1 MDKWDPFDTSSVSVP
16 PDSNAPRDPG
26 WPGTTATLDWLS
38 GPSQDPVPVLPVAST
53 EPGPSI
59 YPALPSVGG
68 AAAGDADGAG
78 AAAGAAAGD
87 ADGAGAGDVVDGAD
101 MSKSTGSPGPDQA
114 PADST
119 ATVMAHK
126 KVNE

>member
-16 PDSNAPRDPG
+16 ADSSAPRDPS

-59 YPALPSVGG
+59 YPALSSVGG
-68 AAAGDADGAG
+68 AAAGA
-78 AAAGAAAGD
+78 AAAGD

-101 MSKSTGSPGPDQA
+101 MSKSAGSPGPDKA

>member
-16 PDSNAPRDPG
+16 PDSSAPRDPG

-59 YPALPSVGG
+59 YPALSSVGG
-68 AAAGDADGAG
+68 AAI
-78 AAAGAAAGD
+78 
-87 ADGAGAGDVVDGAD
+87 
-101 MSKSTGSPGPDQA
+101 
-114 PADST
+114 
-119 ATVMAHK
+119 ATIRQTSLSIYLRLTIVGLKH
-126 KVNE
+126 

>member
-1 MDKWDPFDTSSVSVP
+1 MDKWDPFDKSSVTVP
-16 PDSNAPRDPG
+16 ADSSAPRDPG

-68 AAAGDADGAG
+68 AAAGDAAG
-78 AAAGAAAGD
+78 VAAGD

-101 MSKSTGSPGPDQA
+101 ISQSAGSPGPDKA

>member
-1 MDKWDPFDTSSVSVP
+1 MDKWDPFDTSSVTVP
-16 PDSNAPRDPG
+16 ADSNAPRDPG

-78 AAAGAAAGD
+78 A
-87 ADGAGAGDVVDGAD
+87 GDVVDGAD
-101 MSKSTGSPGPDQA
+101 MSKSAGSPGPDKA

>member
-1 MDKWDPFDTSSVSVP
+1 MDKWDPFDTSSVTVP
-16 PDSNAPRDPG
+16 ADSNAPRDPG

-53 EPGPSI
+53 EPGPSNPSI
-59 YPALPSVGG
+59 YPALSSVGG
-68 AAAGDADGAG
+68 AAGGE
-78 AAAGAAAGD
+78 
-87 ADGAGAGDVVDGAD
+87 GDVVDGAD
-101 MSKSTGSPGPDQA
+101 MSKSAGSPGPDKA

>member
-59 YPALPSVGG
+59 YPALSSVGG
-68 AAAGDADGAG
+68 ATAGEGN
-78 AAAGAAAGD
+78 
-87 ADGAGAGDVVDGAD
+87 VVDGAD
-101 MSKSTGSPGPDQA
+101 MSKSAGSPGPDKA

>member
-78 AAAGAAAGD
+78 A
-87 ADGAGAGDVVDGAD
+87 GDVVDGAD
-101 MSKSTGSPGPDQA
+101 MSKSAGSPVPDKA

>member
-1 MDKWDPFDTSSVSVP
+1 MDKWDPFDTSSLSVP
-16 PDSNAPRDPG
+16 ADSSAPRDPG

-68 AAAGDADGAG
+68 AAAGE
-78 AAAGAAAGD
+78 
-87 ADGAGAGDVVDGAD
+87 GDVVDGAD
-101 MSKSTGSPGPDQA
+101 MSKSAGSPGPDKA

>member
-1 MDKWDPFDTSSVSVP
+1 MDKWDSFDTSSVSVP

-68 AAAGDADGAG
+68 AAAGE
-78 AAAGAAAGD
+78 
-87 ADGAGAGDVVDGAD
+87 GDVVDGAD
-101 MSKSTGSPGPDQA
+101 MSKSAGSPVPDQA

>member
-1 MDKWDPFDTSSVSVP
+1 MGVRDSIINFTMDKWDPFDTSSVSVP
-16 PDSNAPRDPG
+16 ADSNAPRDPG

-78 AAAGAAAGD
+78 A
-87 ADGAGAGDVVDGAD
+87 GDVDTSQSA
-101 MSKSTGSPGPDQA
+101 GSPGPDQA